1 MDNAT
6 MNITKDQYIQA
17 LSAEGVLKDRSLELL
32 NILYD
37 APNCEATALQL
48 AQMLGYNDFP
58 PVNALIGKLGKRIA
72 KHLGI
77 ELPEREN
84 NSPGWWQLVAHG
96 EQRPDGFTWWIRN
109 ELFDALVEL
118 GLLQDSDARLYSDA
132 VSAAISLAEGKKKQV
147 TVNAF
152 ERNSVARTLCI
163 KHFGTKCSVCGF
175 DFAQRYGQIGKGFI
189 HVHHLLELSSID
201 KEYKVNPTTDL
212 RPVCPNCH
220 AMLHQRNPAYT
231 IDELRDIIGSNS

>member
-1 MDNAT
+1 MK
-6 MNITKDQYIQA
+6 ITKNQYIQA
-17 LSAEGVLKDRSLELL
+17 LSAKGVLKDRSVELL
-32 NILYD
+32 KLLYD
-37 APNCEATALQL
+37 APNCEATAPQL
-48 AQMLGYNDFP
+48 AHVMGYNDFP
-58 PVNALIGKLGKRIA
+58 PVNGLIGNLGKRIA

-77 ELPEREN
+77 DLPEREN

-96 EQRPDGFTWWIRN
+96 EPRSDGFTWRIRN

-118 GLLQDSDARLYSDA
+118 DLLQDSDATLYPDN
-132 VSAAISLAEGKKKQV
+132 VPAATSLTEGKQKQV

-163 KHFGTKCSVCGF
+163 KHFGTQCSVCGL
-175 DFAQRYGQIGKGFI
+175 DFAQRYGQIGEGFI
-189 HVHHLLELSSID
+189 HVHHLLELSSIS

-231 IDELRDIIGSNS
+231 IEELRDIIGRDT